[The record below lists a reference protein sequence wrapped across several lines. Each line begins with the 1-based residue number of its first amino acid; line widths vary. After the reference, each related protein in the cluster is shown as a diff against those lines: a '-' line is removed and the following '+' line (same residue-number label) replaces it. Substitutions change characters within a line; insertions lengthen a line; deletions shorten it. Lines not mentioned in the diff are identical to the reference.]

1 MEYDILLTKQS
12 NNGYIAQP
20 LLMPEIV
27 VSGENEVEVLAR
39 VSKAIVNRHTQS
51 RIVRINIP
59 ITDEA
64 TDDPWFRFAGMW
76 GDEATWQQFEDDIQT
91 FRRVIDEQ
99 TQARDEA

>member
-1 MEYDILLTKQS
+1 MEYDILLTKPS

-59 ITDEA
+59 IPDEA

>member
-1 MEYDILLTKQS
+1 
-12 NNGYIAQP
+12 
-20 LLMPEIV
+20 MPEIV

-59 ITDEA
+59 IPDEA